1 MGKPLAGE
9 GKRVQELCK
18 KYSLYTWSV
27 QKDVEPQPIAKTE
40 GLYFWDYEGNRYMDL
55 TSQLVNVNIGFN
67 HPRVVKAIQDQ
78 AAKMPFIAPKYAY
91 AERGE
96 LARLLIEEIA
106 PDNMGK
112 VLFSLAGADANEFA
126 LRIAKAYT
134 GREKIFAKYWDYHG
148 STYGAAMMNGEAIKP
163 SPSPEIGG
171 FVKFFGPFPFHE
183 KIPFPSEDA
192 LSAWYLEDL
201 RNRLIFEGP
210 DRTAA
215 VFIEPVTGSNGV
227 IIPPG
232 GYLRGLRELCDEFGV
247 LLVFDEVMMGFG
259 RTGHWFAADYFGV
272 KPDIITFAKGV
283 TSGYAPLGGV
293 LVSKK
298 IAGHL
303 ETHRLACGLT
313 YNAHP
318 LGCAAA
324 IATIGVYKE
333 EKLLENTRRL
343 ETVLARELGKIKAK
357 HPIVGDVR
365 CIGLMGGLEFV
376 RNRKTR
382 EPLVPYGVT
391 STSPEMDLFTAAMK
405 ERGFSLFGRGNIAI
419 IAPPLIIGEADLTAA
434 LNAVDESVA
443 ALEDRYPCQG

>member
-1 MGKPLAGE
+1 MGRPLNDE
-9 GKRVQELCK
+9 GKKIQDLCR
-18 KYSLYTWSV
+18 KYSVYTWSA
-27 QKDVEPQPIAKTE
+27 QRDLEPQPVAKTE
-40 GLYFWDYEGNRYMDL
+40 GLYFWDYDGRRYMDL

-67 HPRVVKAIQDQ
+67 HPKVVKAIQDQ

-91 AERGE
+91 EARGE

-134 GREKIFAKYWDYHG
+134 GREKVFTKYWDYHG

-163 SPSPEIGG
+163 SPQPEIGG

-183 KIPFPSEDA
+183 KLPFPSEEA

-201 RNRLIFEGP
+201 RSRLIFEGP
-210 DRTAA
+210 DRVAA

-227 IIPPG
+227 IIPPK
-232 GYLRGLRELCDEFGV
+232 GYLSGLRALCDEFGIV
-247 LLVFDEVMMGFG
+247 LVFDEVMMGFG

-272 KPDIITFAKGV
+272 KPDLITFAKGV
-283 TSGYAPLGGV
+283 TCGYAPLGGV

-298 IAGHL
+298 IAAYL
-303 ETHRLACGLT
+303 ENNRLACGLT

-324 IATIGVYKE
+324 IATIKVYKE

-343 ETVLARELGKIKAK
+343 EPVLAGELEKIKAK
-357 HPIVGDVR
+357 HPMVGDVR
-365 CIGLMGGLEFV
+365 VIGLMGGVEFV
-376 RNRKTR
+376 KNRETG
-382 EPLVPYGVT
+382 EPLVPYGIT
-391 STSPEMDLFTAAMK
+391 AANPEMDFFTAAMK
-405 ERGFSLFGRGNIAI
+405 ERGFSLFGRGSIAV
-419 IAPPLIIGEADLTAA
+419 IAPPLIIGEADLRAA
-434 LNAVDESVA
+434 LDAVDESIA
-443 ALEDRYPCQG
+443 ALENRRSG